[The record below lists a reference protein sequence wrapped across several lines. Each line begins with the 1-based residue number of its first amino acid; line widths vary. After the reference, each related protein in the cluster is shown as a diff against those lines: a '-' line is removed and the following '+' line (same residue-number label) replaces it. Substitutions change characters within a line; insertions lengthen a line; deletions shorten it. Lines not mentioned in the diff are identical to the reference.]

1 MSDIRYNGWLH
12 RSGTGGVY
20 QDSSGRVGIGTS
32 IPSQI
37 LEVQGGSA
45 AKPTFRHSAGWGA
58 LRVAGS
64 AGGSGSGIIFANN
77 YSGTIEEKWS
87 IYLDGANDGL
97 RFTAGPPETTT
108 SEKLRITSSGLVGVG
123 TDSIAGNLEIY
134 NGASKINALTIR
146 TGAGANGYAGLAFAS
161 NQTYAREKAA
171 IYFQETSAGAHHKGD
186 IVFAVDSNSG
196 DAGQVASSDEKARI
210 TSAGNLLI
218 GKNSVYGSGLSQVH
232 ATGQYTLDVATWAA
246 DANGPTIDFYKSR
259 SASKGT
265 MTVVQSGDVIG
276 RLRFLGA
283 DGANGRTA
291 AQITVESDGTPGTND
306 MPGRIVFATTADGA
320 SSSTERLRI
329 KSDGTVQ
336 TNGAADI
343 KIADGNLII
352 GTSGHG
358 IDFAADGQAGGMSS
372 ELLDDYEEGLFN
384 PGVSVDSGSLSVSG
398 SYAYL
403 AYTKVGRMVHV
414 SGHIVF
420 DSASSPSGNIDITGL
435 PFACAQM
442 THIAGSAAGTFAA
455 LYANGSGRPDSVTAV
470 YQIRF
475 ALSEGNTTARLEGVR
490 PYYDGSIADWFG
502 NGADLLV
509 NFCYTAAH

>member
-186 IVFAVDSNSG
+186 IVFAVDSAGG

-232 ATGQYTLDVATWAA
+232 ATGQYTLDVATWSA

-259 SASKGT
+259 NATVGSA
-265 MTVVQSGDVIG
+265 TVVQSGDVVG
-276 RLRFLGA
+276 RLRFLGN
-283 DGANGRTA
+283 DGANSRTA
-291 AQITVESDGTPGTND
+291 AQITAEVDGTPGTND
-306 MPGRIVFATTADGA
+306 MPGRLVFSTVPDGSTTV
-320 SSSTERLRI
+320 TERLRI
-329 KSDGTVQ
+329 KSDGTIQ
-336 TNGAADI
+336 TNGALDI

-352 GTSGHG
+352 GTAGHG
-358 IDFAADGQAGGMSS
+358 IDFSAHGNAGGMSS
-372 ELLDDYEEGLFN
+372 ELLDTYEEGSFTPTYGN
-384 PGVSVDSGSLSVSG
+384 GSVSYSDQYG
-398 SYAYL
+398 FYIR
-403 AYTKVGRMVHV
+403 VGNMVHCWFDFTVTACSGQSGVPYIGGFPFNKHTRVGGSAYYYEGFTWWYLDKDFV
-414 SGHIVF
+414 SSQPCAQGYFSNGNSTANMYYGATPEVHGG
-420 DSASSPSGNIDITGL
+420 PSGGSWVHNQTGRL
-435 PFACAQM
+435 
-442 THIAGSAAGTFAA
+442 
-455 LYANGSGRPDSVTAV
+455 SG
-470 YQIRF
+470 Q
-475 ALSEGNTTARLEGVR
+475 
-490 PYYDGSIADWFG
+490 
-502 NGADLLV
+502 V
-509 NFCYTAAH
+509 NYTAQ